1 MYQVIQIFRPYHK
14 DFIYLDIFFQ
24 CFSVSYIISGH
35 LHDIYFTEPTD
46 LKVDFENEILKHQ
59 KWMRTIYFLL
69 SIILSSTRV
78 LVTKRWP
85 WVFCKTNYNL

>member
-1 MYQVIQIFRPYHK
+1 MNVYEVIQIFRPYHK

-46 LKVDFENEILKHQ
+46 LK
-59 KWMRTIYFLL
+59 
-69 SIILSSTRV
+69 S
-78 LVTKRWP
+78 
-85 WVFCKTNYNL
+85 